1 MTMTPQFVDMKSS
14 LDLFGVAV
22 FLLSSL
28 VTDPSFIS
36 ISILTIFGY
45 EGLTRNSEIGNTPDP
60 VFPSMW
66 RLRKVRNAKFGMN
79 VSNEMLLNAAK
90 FQGYSCYYFW
100 VIKGKPKE

>member
-1 MTMTPQFVDMKSS
+1 MTPQFVDMTSS

-45 EGLTRNSEIGNTPDP
+45 EGLTRNSEIGNPPDS
-60 VFPSMW
+60 VFPNMW

-100 VIKGKPKE
+100 VIKEKPKE